1 MGILDFFRNK
11 KQLKNNAQTNPAE
24 DVQTIVV
31 KEEESEE
38 DRIRRELM
46 SRTYDANY
54 LFYASHWKTVE
65 INGKPI
71 TYSHLECYL
80 SSDEW
85 PCATT
90 QLVRLTGDN
99 LTGQPIPIKYRRF
112 IPGEFGFP
120 DETITWFVDFEQ
132 KCMLFPNSI
141 GNTCYPKNKNLQY
154 LTGYQIAE
162 KVKEQNDCDL
172 NRELERQSRNEE
184 SLSL

>member
-1 MGILDFFRNK
+1 MGLLEFFRK
-11 KQLKNNAQTNPAE
+11 KKTLVSNAQAVPSDNL
-24 DVQTIVV
+24 QI
-31 KEEESEE
+31 EETEE
-38 DRIRRELM
+38 DNIRKELM
-46 SRTYDANY
+46 SRTYDSRY
-54 LFYASHWKTVE
+54 LFYATHWKTVK
-65 INGKPI
+65 INGKSI

-112 IPGEFGFP
+112 IPGESGFP
-120 DETITWFVDFEQ
+120 GETVTWFVDFEQ

-141 GNTCYPKNKNLQY
+141 GNTCYPQNKNLQY
-154 LTGYQIAE
+154 LTGYQIVE
-162 KVKEQNDCDL
+162 KVKEQNDCSL